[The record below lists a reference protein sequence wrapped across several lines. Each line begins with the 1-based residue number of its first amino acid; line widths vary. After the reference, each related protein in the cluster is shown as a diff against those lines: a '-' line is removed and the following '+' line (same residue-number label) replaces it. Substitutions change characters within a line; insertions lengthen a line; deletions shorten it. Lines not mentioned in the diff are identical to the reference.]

1 MSDHCAFCN
10 AKEEYILGTWCG
22 ACWKPVCSV
31 KCAAH
36 ARIHGL
42 SVVRNVAELNKIMH
56 GCMQSG
62 CMGRAGWK
70 CDGCNKRLCPEHQII
85 QNHDCTVCHYCG
97 NSANG
102 MCNGCDRYSCS
113 MSGCWHHR
121 QVCSKLQTALETKSK
136 CKSSAVPNFKFCK
149 WCDER

>member
-1 MSDHCAFCN
+1 MAPTVCIWLSCIKCGQFEWTNKNRMSDHCAFCD
-10 AKEEYILGTWCG
+10 AKEEDILGTWCG

-42 SVVRNVAELNKIMH
+42 SVVRNVAELKKIMH

-62 CMGRAGWK
+62 CTGRAGWK

-102 MCNGCDRYSCS
+102 MCDGCDRYSCS
-113 MSGCWHHR
+113 FRDRLS
-121 QVCSKLQTALETKSK
+121 
-136 CKSSAVPNFKFCK
+136 NI
-149 WCDER
+149 